1 MLYFKESEFDRYA
14 RYHSWG
20 SARETFTWEDMNKV
34 KEELQSLK
42 ATTEALSREIAS
54 VTAANGIVSDSLK
67 ERCNN
72 LEEALS
78 QTILRS
84 CFNDTSQNQ
93 PSSELVAA
101 TKTAASPIPAS
112 NNLSRVVKSP

>member
-1 MLYFKESEFDRYA
+1 MIKIRAQYV
-14 RYHSWG
+14 
-20 SARETFTWEDMNKV
+20 EDMNKV

-78 QTILRS
+78 PRVFTFGASYCTELLMCICSFQR
-84 CFNDTSQNQ
+84 NQ
-93 PSSELVAA
+93 KKSS
-101 TKTAASPIPAS
+101 KC
-112 NNLSRVVKSP
+112 